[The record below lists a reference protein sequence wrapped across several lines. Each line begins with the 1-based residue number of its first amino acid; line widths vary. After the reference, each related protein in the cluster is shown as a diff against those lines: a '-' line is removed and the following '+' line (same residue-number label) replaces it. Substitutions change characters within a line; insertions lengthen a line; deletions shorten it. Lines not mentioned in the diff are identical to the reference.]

1 MSFLLS
7 VEPARVPRMGL
18 AIEVGDDDSR
28 EELDQLAILL
38 REEGIEWQ
46 QPVACVLPPGR
57 ATMTSMPYSALYC
70 LQRVYARNN
79 AGLPVTPVSDME
91 EVEEDEAVAHERN
104 MFESHLIYHSDV
116 DGYYIPVDFD
126 IPELIGDDYERV
138 GSSQGLLGELRHCA
152 PAIGIRLEPDLS
164 LSDTEAKRIDEL
176 VQTDSGEFTYEW
188 MAWLALHEACLQS
201 IDSGHAI
208 VFIG

>member
-1 MSFLLS
+1 
-7 VEPARVPRMGL
+7 MGL
-18 AIEVGDDDSR
+18 AIEVGDEDSR

-38 REEGIEWQ
+38 REEGVEWQ
-46 QPVACVLPPGR
+46 QPEACVLPPGR

-70 LQRVYARNN
+70 LQRAYARYN
-79 AGLPVTPVSDME
+79 AGLPVTPVSDMA
-91 EVEEDEAVAHERN
+91 EVEEDEVVAAERE

-138 GSSQGLLGELRHCA
+138 GSSQGLLAELRHCA

-176 VQTDSGEFTYEW
+176 IQADSGEFTYEW